1 MIGKFL
7 KFVEIKTKITSLFA
21 FLMIMA
27 YLFYLRQPVNIKL
40 TMIFCI
46 AMMLFDLTTTAINNY
61 IDSKDYPEMLPIG
74 RRAALISI
82 FVMFLT
88 GTALSL
94 YLVYCTDIVVLL
106 LGMLCVLC
114 GVCYTYGPIPIS
126 RLPLGEIVSGVV
138 QGIIVPFILLYINMP
153 AGTYLSAQLS
163 LENIDINLK
172 VVPIVAF
179 LLLGAVP
186 TFLTS
191 NIMLANNTCDI
202 EADVKVNRFTLPYFI
217 GKKSALHLF
226 AAQYYLCYLTTILMV
241 ICKFLHPVSLV
252 FLLTFPIV
260 QKNINIFRKEQKK
273 ATTFHTAILNYILM
287 MTGYIIAIS
296 LGGIMA
302 GL

>member
-1 MIGKFL
+1 MIRKFL
-7 KFVEIKTKITSLFA
+7 KFIEIKTKITSLFA
-21 FLMIMA
+21 FLMIIA
-27 YLFYLRQPVNIKL
+27 YLFYLREPVNIQL
-40 TMIFCI
+40 TAVFAI

-61 IDSKDYPEMLPIG
+61 IDSKDYPEMLPIP
-74 RRAALISI
+74 RQAARISI

-94 YLVYCTDIVVLL
+94 YLVYCTDIIVLL

-126 RLPLGEIVSGVV
+126 RLPLGEICSGVI

-163 LENIDINLK
+163 PEHIAVSLK
-172 VVPIVAF
+172 LMPIAAF

-217 GKKSALHLF
+217 GNRSALRLF
-226 AAQYYLCYLTTILMV
+226 AAQYYICYLSTVVMV

-260 QKNINIFRKEQKK
+260 QKNIRIFRTEQKK
-273 ATTFHTAILNYILM
+273 ATTFGTAIMNYNIM
-287 MTGYIIAIS
+287 MTAYIISITLS
-296 LGGIMA
+296 GIVIR
-302 GL
+302 L

>member
-1 MIGKFL
+1 MIRKFL
-7 KFVEIKTKITSLFA
+7 KFVEIKTKITSLFV
-21 FLMIMA
+21 FLLILS
-27 YLFYLRQPVNIKL
+27 YLFYLQQPVNVKL
-40 TMIFCI
+40 TAIFSV
-46 AMMLFDLTTTAINNY
+46 AMLLFDLTTTAINNY

-74 RRAALISI
+74 RRAALVSI
-82 FVMFLT
+82 FVMFLS

-94 YLVYCTDIVVLL
+94 YLVYCTDIIVLL

-126 RLPLGEIVSGVV
+126 RLPLGEIFSGVV
-138 QGIIVPFILLYINMP
+138 QGIIVPFIMLYINMP
-153 AGTYLSAQLS
+153 AETYVS
-163 LENIDINLK
+163 LQISPETIDMSLK
-172 VVPIVAF
+172 VMPILAF

-217 GKKSALHLF
+217 GTKSALHLF
-226 AAQYYLCYLTTILMV
+226 SAQYYLCYLTTILMV
-241 ICKFLHPVSLV
+241 VCKFLHPASLV

-260 QKNINIFRKEQKK
+260 QKNINTFRKEQKK

-287 MTGYIIAIS
+287 MAGYIIAIL
-296 LGGIMA
+296 LGGIMVR
-302 GL
+302 L